1 MRILIELRNRAAAPG
16 ATKLVCD
23 LIDAIDGK
31 SDE

>member
-23 LIDAIDGK
+23 LIDAIDGN